1 MTNHAQGI
9 AAEAKLLV
17 LRLIEQDN
25 KEGCDQV
32 LWFLQWGMWVKAF
45 MVLHLGDYTRHVNSS
60 GSEKGLKTTL
70 IKVLAMLLTL
80 CP

>member
-1 MTNHAQGI
+1 MPKA
-9 AAEAKLLV
+9 LL
-17 LRLIEQDN
+17 LRQSYWYLGLIEQEN

-32 LWFLQWGMWVKAF
+32 LWFLRWGMLVKAF
-45 MVLHLGDYTRHVNSS
+45 VGLHLRDYTRDVNSS
-60 GSEKGLKTTL
+60 GSERELRITL